1 MASSL
6 FAFLRT
12 PSGASP
18 TPEGV
23 ALNRRRLLAAGCLC
37 CAFPLAGAQ
46 TTGPLPAKAQAHLD
60 AARRAAGDDLLAY
73 MRLGDGISPTPSAP
87 PVSPEALMALPAPAP
102 GWAFDNLCFVGN
114 KWVSAWGLPTSEGL
128 VAIDAMDN
136 DDEARTLVAAGLRTL
151 GQDPATI
158 RTVLITHGHGDHYG
172 GFGHLKSISGARA
185 AMSEADWTM
194 TETKLEFDR
203 PDWGRPPKRD
213 LVLKEGETLR
223 SGDTRIDVLLTPGHT
238 MGTVSLLFDVREG
251 AKRHRALLWGGT
263 AFNFQRSPDRMQRL
277 QAYIDQTE
285 RVRRLV
291 EAQGVDVF
299 ISNHDLFDEA
309 VKKLQARQQGGSSRN
324 PFVMGTANVVRALT
338 VMNECA
344 RATQVVWSA

>member
-6 FAFLRT
+6 FNFLRSAADT
-12 PSGASP
+12 PSL
-18 TPEGV
+18 PEGA
-23 ALNRRRLLAAGCLC
+23 ALSRRRLLAAGCLC
-37 CAFPLAGAQ
+37 CALPLAGAQ
-46 TTGPLPAKAQAHLD
+46 TQGPLPAAAQAHLD
-60 AARRAAGDDLLAY
+60 AARRAAGTDLLAY
-73 MRLGDGISPTPSAP
+73 MRLGDGIAPTPSAP
-87 PVSPEALMALPAPAP
+87 PVSPDALMALPAPAP
-102 GWAFDNLCFVGN
+102 GWAFDNLSFVGN
-114 KWVSAWGLPTSEGL
+114 KWVSAWGITTSDGL
-128 VAIDAMDN
+128 VVIDAMDN
-136 DDEARTLVAAGLRTL
+136 DDEARTLVAAGLRKL

-158 RTVLITHGHGDHYG
+158 RAVLITHGHGDHYG
-172 GFGHLKSISGARA
+172 GFAHLKSLSGARA

-213 LVLKEGETLR
+213 LVLKEGETL
-223 SGDTRIDVLLTPGHT
+223 SWGDTKIDVLLTPGHT

-251 AKRHRALLWGGT
+251 ARRHRALLWGGT

-277 QAYIDQTE
+277 QAYIDQTD

-291 EAQGVDVF
+291 QAQGVDVF
-299 ISNHDLFDEA
+299 ISNHDIFDEA
-309 VKKLQARQQGGSSRN
+309 VNKLQARQQGGTGRN
-324 PFVMGTANVVRALT
+324 PFVMGTDNVVRALT

>member
-1 MASSL
+1 MAASL
-6 FAFLRT
+6 FNFLRT
-12 PSGASP
+12 ASD
-18 TPEGV
+18 TPALHEGP
-23 ALNRRRLLAAGCLC
+23 ALSRRRLLAAGCLC
-37 CAFPLAGAQ
+37 CALPFARAQ
-46 TTGPLPAKAQAHLD
+46 SAGPLPAQALAHLE
-60 AARRAAGDDLLAY
+60 AARRAAGDSLRAY
-73 MRLGDGISPTPSAP
+73 MRLGDGIAPTPSAP
-87 PVSPEALMALPAPAP
+87 PVSPDALMALPAPAP

-114 KWVSAWGLPTSEGL
+114 RWVSAWGLTTPEGL
-128 VAIDAMDN
+128 VVIDAMDN
-136 DDEARTLVAAGLRTL
+136 DDEARNLVAAGLGKL

-158 RTVLITHGHGDHYG
+158 RAVLITHGHGDHYG
-172 GFGHLKSISGARA
+172 GFGHLRSISGARA

-203 PDWGRPPKRD
+203 PDWGRPPRRD
-213 LVLKEGETLR
+213 LVLKEGEALR
-223 SGDTRIDVLLTPGHT
+223 WGDTQIDVLLTPGHT

-251 AKRHRALLWGGT
+251 KRRHRALLWGGT

-309 VKKLQARQQGGSSRN
+309 VNKLQARQQGGAGGN
-324 PFVMGTANVVRALT
+324 PFVMGTENVVRALT

-344 RATQVVWSA
+344 RATKVVWSA